1 VERDET
7 SPSPVE
13 GEGQDEPKE
22 NQMRKNIPG
31 HPPKMSGAARV
42 AHMRQI
48 RERVGK
54 AAAAEKAERESG
66 QADTPQS

>member
-1 VERDET
+1 
-7 SPSPVE
+7 
-13 GEGQDEPKE
+13 
-22 NQMRKNIPG
+22 
-31 HPPKMSGAARV
+31 
-42 AHMRQI
+42 MRQI